1 MNEVNDARL
10 AAKFV
15 PSVGFNN
22 FEGNFI
28 DEQQSKEI
36 GAKKVSEDTF
46 AELNLKFNT
55 PVYFLT
61 VAETDFFLAEYYANA
76 ELGNDAAK
84 AKQYY
89 EAAIEASFATHG
101 VTGADNIYGAGKKY
115 ACDATKATELIGI
128 QKWVALACINGFESW
143 CELRRL
149 GYPAFNAKTGAEIYA
164 KWDELATANVTA
176 NKPNPTPLA
185 QDLIDAG
192 VYTTGTIFTP
202 VYVVGL
208 EANTLLGRLPYV
220 TSSRTTNSN
229 VPKQKNASDKVFWA
243 K

>member
-1 MNEVNDARL
+1 MKYD
-10 AAKFV
+10 
-15 PSVGFNN
+15 
-22 FEGNFI
+22 
-28 DEQQSKEI
+28 
-36 GAKKVSEDTF
+36 
-46 AELNLKFNT
+46 T
-55 PVYFLT
+55 PVYLISLS
-61 VAETDFFLAEYYANA
+61 EIYFFLSEYYEKVKNNA
-76 ELGNDAAK
+76 VQAK
-84 AKQYY
+84 AYY
-89 EAAIEASFATHG
+89 EAAIVESFKTAGLTAADAASVIAAYPYG
-101 VTGADNIYGAGKKY
+101 SSPAAGAGSN
-115 ACDATKATELIGI
+115 DRNLGI

>member
-1 MNEVNDARL
+1 M
-10 AAKFV
+10 
-15 PSVGFNN
+15 
-22 FEGNFI
+22 
-28 DEQQSKEI
+28 
-36 GAKKVSEDTF
+36 
-46 AELNLKFNT
+46 
-55 PVYFLT
+55 
-61 VAETDFFLAEYYANA
+61 
-76 ELGNDAAK
+76 
-84 AKQYY
+84 
-89 EAAIEASFATHG
+89 
-101 VTGADNIYGAGKKY
+101 
-115 ACDATKATELIGI
+115 
-128 QKWVALACINGFESW
+128 
-143 CELRRL
+143 
-149 GYPAFNAKTGAEIYA
+149 
-164 KWDELATANVTA
+164 ATANVTA